1 MATHSGSP
9 ITRIGVIYDGNY
21 FAHVSNY
28 YNYEHERKSRLSISG
43 LHEFIRTQVAEEE
56 GRDPR
61 FCHIV
66 DAHYFRGRLGSHDVQ
81 EPNRIIA
88 ERLFDDILMYE
99 GVVTHYL
106 PLRGSQD
113 RKEEKGIDVWLAL
126 ETYEMALHKDFQ
138 VVVLIACDSDY
149 VPLVRKLNT
158 LGVRVMVLGWD
169 FQYTDERTGRL
180 RKTVTSVELL
190 KEATFPISMHQLI
203 DNKIKRDDSII
214 RNLFISKDRRS
225 SNGGGN
231 NANGLFRK
239 PLPIG
244 SVQQSTILSLKNG
257 YGFIKMPPNNLYF
270 HWTNVEDSD
279 FNDLREDDLVEFT
292 VDKNDRGQ
300 EVATHVRRLL
310 DEDEED
316 FSEDY
321 DEDGY
326 YEGEEELYE
335 ED

>member
-1 MATHSGSP
+1 M
-9 ITRIGVIYDGNY
+9 TRIGVFYDGNY

-43 LHEFIRTQVAEEE
+43 LHEFIRSQVAEEE
-56 GRDPR
+56 AVDPR

-81 EPNRIIA
+81 EPNRIIS

-106 PLRGSQD
+106 PLRTNQD
-113 RKEEKGIDVWLAL
+113 RKEEKGIDVWMAL
-126 ETYEMALHKDFQ
+126 EAYEMAIHKQFQ
-138 VVVLIACDSDY
+138 VLVLIACDSDY

-169 FQYTDERTGRL
+169 FEYTDERTQRL
-180 RKTVTSVELL
+180 RKTVTSLELM
-190 KEATFPISMHQLI
+190 KEATYPISMHELI
-203 DNKIKRDDSII
+203 DNKIKRDDIVI
-214 RNLFISKDRRS
+214 RSLFITKERRS
-225 SNGGGN
+225 NQNG
-231 NANGLFRK
+231 NGLFRK
-239 PLPIG
+239 PLPVG

-270 HWTNVEDSD
+270 HWTNIEDGD
-279 FNDLREDDLVEFT
+279 FNELEEDDLVEFT

-300 EVATHVRRLL
+300 EVAIHVRRVY
-310 DEDEED
+310 DEEEEYEDEE
-316 FSEDY
+316 EEEY
-321 DEDGY
+321 DEE
-326 YEGEEELYE
+326 YEDEME
-335 ED
+335 

>member
-1 MATHSGSP
+1 M
-9 ITRIGVIYDGNY
+9 TRIGVFYDGNY

-43 LHEFIRTQVAEEE
+43 LHEFIRNQVAEEE
-56 GRDPR
+56 AVDPR
-61 FCHIV
+61 FCHVV
-66 DAHYFRGRLGSHDVQ
+66 DAHYFLGRLGSHDVQ

-106 PLRGSQD
+106 PLRNNQD

-126 ETYEMALHKDFQ
+126 EAYEMAQYKNYQ
-138 VVVLIACDSDY
+138 VLVLIACDSDY

-169 FQYTDERTGRL
+169 FEYTDERTGRL
-180 RKTVTSVELL
+180 RKTVTSLELM
-190 KEATFPISMHQLI
+190 KEATYPLSMHELI
-203 DNKIKRDDSII
+203 DNKIKRDDMVI
-214 RNLFISKDRRS
+214 RNLFITKERRS
-225 SNGGGN
+225 Q
-231 NANGLFRK
+231 ANGLFRK
-239 PLPIG
+239 PLPVG

-279 FNDLREDDLVEFT
+279 FNDLQEDDLVEFT

-300 EVATHVRRLL
+300 EVAIQVRRVFEDDDDDFEDDYEDD
-310 DEDEED
+310 DESFED
-316 FSEDY
+316 DY
-321 DEDGY
+321 Q
-326 YEGEEELYE
+326 GEEMG
-335 ED
+335 